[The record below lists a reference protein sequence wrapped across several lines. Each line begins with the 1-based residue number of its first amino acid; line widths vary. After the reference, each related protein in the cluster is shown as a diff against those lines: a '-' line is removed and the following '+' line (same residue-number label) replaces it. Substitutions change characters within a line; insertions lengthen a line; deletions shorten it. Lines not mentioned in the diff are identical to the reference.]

1 MENNKIDIAEAN
13 YCLNMAKQANR
24 MTEYIL
30 EDLKTY
36 SDKVQSAEA
45 DTPELKEAVSILTHE
60 TLRVIDMLIMLNDTA
75 LAQVDLTESDLLD
88 AAKGK
93 EL

>member
-1 MENNKIDIAEAN
+1 MKNQNLELAGVN
-13 YCLNMAKQANR
+13 YFLNMAKQANR
-24 MTEYIL
+24 LTESIL
-30 EDLKTY
+30 EDLKMY
-36 SDKVQSAEA
+36 SGKVQAAEA
-45 DTPELKEAVSILTHE
+45 DSPELKEAVSILTHE

-75 LAQVDLTESDLLD
+75 LAQVDLTESDLMD

>member
-36 SDKVQSAEA
+36 SDKVKSAKS
-45 DTPELKEAVSILTHE
+45 DSPELKETVSILTHE
-60 TLRVIDMLIMLNDTA
+60 TLRVIDLLIMLNDTA
-75 LAQVDLTESDLLD
+75 LGHVGLTESDLMD

-93 EL
+93 EV

>member
-1 MENNKIDIAEAN
+1 MENNKIDIAGAN

-36 SDKVQSAEA
+36 SDKVKSAKS
-45 DTPELKEAVSILTHE
+45 DSPELKEAVSSLTHE
-60 TLRVIDMLIMLNDTA
+60 TLRVIDILIMLNDSS
-75 LAQVDLTESDLLD
+75 LEKIDLTESDLMD

-93 EL
+93 EV

>member
-1 MENNKIDIAEAN
+1 MKNQKLELASVN
-13 YCLNMAKQANR
+13 YSLNMAKQANR
-24 MTEYIL
+24 LTEYIL

-75 LAQVDLTESDLLD
+75 LGHVGLTESDLMD
-88 AAKGK
+88 AAKGR
-93 EL
+93 EV

>member
-1 MENNKIDIAEAN
+1 MKNQNLELAGVN
-13 YCLNMAKQANR
+13 YSLNMAKQANR
-24 MTEYIL
+24 LTEYIL

-36 SDKVQSAEA
+36 SEKVKSAKS
-45 DTPELKEAVSILTHE
+45 DSPELKEAVSILTHE

-75 LAQVDLTESDLLD
+75 LCNVDLTESDLMD

-93 EL
+93 EV

>member
-1 MENNKIDIAEAN
+1 MKNQNLELAGVN
-13 YCLNMAKQANR
+13 YSLNMAKQANR
-24 MTEYIL
+24 LTEYIL

-60 TLRVIDMLIMLNDTA
+60 TLRVIDMLNDTA
-75 LAQVDLTESDLLD
+75 LGHVGLTESDLMD